1 VLIKN
6 IALIAAM
13 KEAQNGEN
21 MVGKIKQDLEKG
33 DIRDKKELKTQKG
46 DFS

>member
-1 VLIKN
+1 
-6 IALIAAM
+6 M
-13 KEAQNGEN
+13 EEAQNGEN
-21 MVGKIKQDLEKG
+21 IVGKIKQDLEKG